1 MGIRMMIDDHEHDLD
16 YEHDHDDDHDDDNIE
31 YADLRAYL
39 FLP

>member
-1 MGIRMMIDDHEHDLD
+1 MGIRMMIDDHDHDLD
-16 YEHDHDDDHDDDNIE
+16 HEHDHDDDHDDDNIE